1 MPDNAQLILAVGG
14 MFLFGMAAHFLG
26 KHTFLPRVSLLV
38 IFGIIIGPAGLNLI
52 PSVLFRNFDLI
63 ATIALLMIGF
73 LLGGKLTRQ
82 SFLRS
87 RSKSLFIS
95 LIAAIGTVMIVFTGL
110 LLIGVPGEIA
120 LLLGCIASATD
131 AVSTVDIV
139 NESESRSKFSE
150 LLLLVVALD
159 DIWCLILFSFAL
171 AAVGVLHGLD
181 STTSPLQTAA
191 IHIGGGALIGLIIGL
206 PAAYMTG
213 RIKPGQPIMAEA
225 LGLAFICGGV
235 ALWTDTSFLIASMVM
250 GATIANIARHH
261 EYSFHA
267 IEDIESPFLIVFFV
281 LAGASLEL
289 DAMFAS
295 GFVGIAFIVSR
306 VIGKTLGAAGGAA
319 ISHAD
324 AATGRWMGLALMPQA
339 GIAMGMALV
348 ASTTFPEYRT
358 VLLPIVIGATVVFEI
373 LGPIGTRFALAATR
387 D

>member
-181 STTSPLQTAA
+181 STASPLQTAA

-306 VIGKTLGAAGGAA
+306 VIGKILGAAGGAA